1 MAGVILD
8 LDGVAAQPVS
18 PLLGRML
25 SAASAAAA
33 AATLLMIAALPH
45 EQPAHAL
52 ASGPSVLEE
61 AFARQNMS
69 LTLRLQL
76 PVDVAAEILMPSV
89 DGVSGPARPAPKLR
103 SFRLRDS
110 NQVVSVAMLPGAPA
124 VVRPTNALADELS
137 VHGAYAA
144 NYSVEATSLSVVRWT
159 EDGMTYEISSRALLL
174 RDLVRI
180 AEQVR

>member
-1 MAGVILD
+1 MASVILD
-8 LDGVAAQPVS
+8 VDGAVARPIS

-33 AATLLMIAALPH
+33 AATLLTIAALPH
-45 EQPAHAL
+45 DLPSRAV
-52 ASGPSVLEE
+52 ASGPSILEE
-61 AFARQNMS
+61 ALAKQNLS

-76 PVDVAAEILMPSV
+76 PVDLAAEVPMPSV
-89 DGVSGPARPAPKLR
+89 DGISGPARPAPRLR

-110 NQVVSVAMLPGAPA
+110 NEIVVVAMLPGAPA
-124 VVRPTNALADELS
+124 VVRPPIPLADELS

-144 NYSVEATSLSVVRWT
+144 NYSVEATSFSVLRWT
-159 EDGMTYEISSRALLL
+159 EYGMTYEISSRGLLPG
-174 RDLVRI
+174 DLVRL